1 MDVRTRFGIVPPP
14 PLDSMRQGDLELS
27 DIALPDT
34 KNDSVKIAEP
44 DEGLLHH
51 ISGPMHFD
59 AAHRRI
65 GLYWQS
71 YGVSA
76 THSAPDASPVAT
88 RRRAEEGAGEGGA
101 TGPTATTGHG
111 GRCQSGTTLRQ
122 TQHHCCNAQTCG
134 VHVSGTR
141 RHRWV
146 GEG

>member
-88 RRRAEEGAGEGGA
+88 RRRAEEGAGRRGNRTDCNDWPRRA
-101 TGPTATTGHG
+101 LSVRDYPSSNPTP
-111 GRCQSGTTLRQ
+111 LL
-122 TQHHCCNAQTCG
+122 
-134 VHVSGTR
+134 
-141 RHRWV
+141 
-146 GEG
+146 